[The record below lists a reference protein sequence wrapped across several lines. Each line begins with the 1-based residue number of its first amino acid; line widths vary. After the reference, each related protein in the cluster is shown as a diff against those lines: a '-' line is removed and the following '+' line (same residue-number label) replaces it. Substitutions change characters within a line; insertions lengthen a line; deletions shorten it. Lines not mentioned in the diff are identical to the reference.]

1 VTEPERHEM
10 KRLRQLLEREE
21 GQDMIEYAL
30 LTAAI
35 GFIAVATFTALSDNI
50 NDVYTSW
57 DTNINELW
65 EPEDPQ

>member
-1 VTEPERHEM
+1 MTL
-10 KRLRQLLEREE
+10 LRQLIGRDE

-30 LTAAI
+30 LTAAV
-35 GFIAVATFTALSDNI
+35 GFIAVATFTVLSDNI

-57 DTNINELW
+57 DTNINDLW

>member
-1 VTEPERHEM
+1 MRLLRH
-10 KRLRQLLEREE
+10 LIVSEE

-35 GFIAVATFTALSDNI
+35 GFIAVAAIAALSDNI
-50 NDVYTSW
+50 NIAYTSW
-57 DTNINELW
+57 DFSINDLW

>member
-1 VTEPERHEM
+1 M
-10 KRLRQLLEREE
+10 KLLRRLIARDE

-35 GFIAVATFTALSDNI
+35 GFIAVATFAALSDNI

-57 DTNINELW
+57 DTNINDLW